1 MFESFEIP
9 DLSIFK
15 QIAHQIFPHNL
26 PRLRICF
33 LSPGLCELLV
43 LWLKFSTMAA
53 PCRVWKGSG
62 WKLHNAPQMGDWCSL
77 MFTDVHWLDRYSSC
91 IPVTNQLQSP
101 DVTSPMAQDGPSMV
115 VLIFSVPWTWMIMN
129 EHIASGCLWYSNVA
143 GKSPNYSEWRFQP
156 PWKILVRL
164 DHHAN
169 YWGK

>member
-1 MFESFEIP
+1 MAVVPVKVNSDHPREQISLGWFVCDAPVGNNRNMFESFEIP

-62 WKLHNAPQMGDWCSL
+62 
-77 MFTDVHWLDRYSSC
+77 
-91 IPVTNQLQSP
+91 
-101 DVTSPMAQDGPSMV
+101 
-115 VLIFSVPWTWMIMN
+115 
-129 EHIASGCLWYSNVA
+129 
-143 GKSPNYSEWRFQP
+143 
-156 PWKILVRL
+156 
-164 DHHAN
+164 
-169 YWGK
+169 